1 MAPNYANG
9 KIYCLR
15 NRKDNDRIV
24 YVGSTVRPLSERMAE
39 HRSEAKCQKHCALH
53 KKMDEVG
60 IEHFHI
66 ELVVDFPCERREQL
80 LAEEGRHIRLQKN
93 AENVLFNYQ
102 IAGRS
107 RIEKNREYYARPEVK
122 DRQSEMQ
129 KVHVQIPEVKER
141 RKEYYRQPDMVAQRK
156 AHREIPEVKELIKE
170 KKRAYYLRKKAERI
184 ALVDQ

>member
-15 NRKDNDRIV
+15 NRKDNDCIV

-107 RIEKNREYYARPEVK
+107 QKEAQRECDRRPESVAKRLEYSRRPEIVDQVK
-122 DRQSEMQ
+122 VRLQ
-129 KVHVQIPEVKER
+129 
-141 RKEYYRQPDMVAQRK
+141 
-156 AHREIPEVKELIKE
+156 IPEVKELIKK
-170 KKRAYYLRKKAERI
+170 KKRAYYLRKKAERL